1 MVQSQ
6 MWTVVI
12 MWSKDVLLN
21 NIYINSTSHN
31 SQPALNTDGVDTLYS
46 DNITFR
52 NMYIRNGD
60 DAIAI
65 KGNSN
70 NILVE
75 DSTFDN
81 SLGLAFGSLGQYIGE
96 TELVENITACQIKF
110 DGTRYAS
117 YVKTWTGD
125 QVNYPPNGG
134 GGGLG
139 SKLCPAQG
147 TIWSEVANIS
157 SLRFAEHQ

>member
-1 MVQSQ
+1 
-6 MWTVVI
+6 
-12 MWSKDVLLN
+12 MWSKNILLD
-21 NIYINSTSHN
+21 NIYINSTSHS
-31 SQPALNTDGVDTLYS
+31 SQPARNTDGVDTLFS
-46 DNITFR
+46 DGVTFR

-65 KGNSN
+65 KGNST

-75 DSTFDN
+75 DSIFDN
-81 SLGLAFGSLGQYIGE
+81 SLGLAFGSLGQYFGK
-96 TELVENITACQIKF
+96 TEIVENVIARRIKF
-110 DGTRYAS
+110 YGTRYAS

-139 SKLCPAQG
+139 YLRNVSKY
-147 TIWSEVANIS
+147 
-157 SLRFAEHQ
+157 